1 MIDIQN
7 MTILIVDDMKSMRLT
22 LRKMLRNLE
31 IGKNLLFA
39 DNGRSGLSALKS
51 SSCDLLIVDWN
62 MPEMNGSQ
70 MLARLRRDK
79 DIRDIPIIM
88 VTAEN
93 ERDIVADAAEYEVD
107 GYLLKPLTLAALDT
121 KIKSVIEAANHPDQ
135 AKLHLLEARA
145 CEEAGNIEGA
155 IDETRQALAL
165 KPNASRILRNLGL
178 LYLKI
183 KKTEVGEK
191 CLQKAVSVN
200 RQDTISRN
208 HLAKLY
214 IKRRDFKRAAQI
226 YMEMLSFSTRYFDSA
241 VALGET
247 LLINGFRNEGRMLFS
262 RIMSKSRS
270 NRGLQEKIIN
280 ICQENEEYEFVA
292 QIVTDAIKENPSN
305 MDLMFKAGLIYLETG
320 DQEKAMECFVTVD
333 KSRRGD
339 IKTKLHIARIH
350 FQNRRI
356 LQADDYLNRI
366 LRIDPSN
373 KEALEMRRQI

>member
-1 MIDIQN
+1 MIDIKN

-31 IGKNLLFA
+31 IGRNLLFA
-39 DNGRSGLSALKS
+39 DNGKTGLNALKG

-70 MLARLRRDK
+70 MLAHLRRDK

-121 KIKSVIEAANHPDQ
+121 KIKSVIEAANNPDK

-165 KPNASRILRNLGL
+165 RPNASRILRKLGL
-178 LYLKI
+178 LYLEI
-183 KKTEVGEK
+183 KKTDVGEK
-191 CLQKAVSVN
+191 CLQKAVAVN
-200 RQDTISRN
+200 RQDTISRS

-214 IKRRDFKRAAQI
+214 INRRDFKRAAQI

-241 VALGET
+241 VQLGET
-247 LLINGFRNEGRMLFS
+247 LLVNGFRSEGRMIFS
-262 RIMSKSRS
+262 RITSKSRAS
-270 NRGLQEKIIN
+270 RGLQEKIIN
-280 ICQENEEYEFVA
+280 ICLENQEYEFVA
-292 QIVTDAIKENPSN
+292 QIVTQAIKENPSN
-305 MDLMFKAGLIYLETG
+305 MDLMYKAGLIYLETG
-320 DQEKAMECFVTVD
+320 DQEKAIECFVAVD
-333 KSRRGD
+333 NSRRGD
-339 IKTKLHIARIH
+339 INTKLQIAQIH

-366 LRIDPSN
+366 LRIDPTN
-373 KEALEMRRQI
+373 KEALTMRQQI

>member
-79 DIRDIPIIM
+79 EIRDIPIIM

-178 LYLKI
+178 LYLRI
-183 KKTEVGEK
+183 KKTDVGEK

-226 YMEMLSFSTRYFDSA
+226 YMEMLSFSTRYFESA
-241 VALGET
+241 VELGET

>member
-1 MIDIQN
+1 MIDIST

-39 DNGRSGLSALKS
+39 DNGKSGLSTLKS
-51 SSCDLLIVDWN
+51 ATCDLLIVDWN

-70 MLARLRRDK
+70 MLAHLRRDK

-107 GYLLKPLTLAALDT
+107 GYLLKPLTLASLDS
-121 KIKSVIEAANHPDQ
+121 KIKSVIDAANHPDK

-165 KPNASRILRNLGL
+165 KPNASRILRKLGL
-178 LYLKI
+178 LYLEI
-183 KKTEVGEK
+183 KKTDVGEK
-191 CLQKAVSVN
+191 CLQKAVAVN
-200 RQDTISRN
+200 RQDTISRS

-214 IKRRDFKRAAQI
+214 MNRRDFKRAAQL
-226 YMEMLSFSTRYFDSA
+226 YMEMLSFSTRYFESA
-241 VALGET
+241 VELGET
-247 LLINGFRNEGRMLFS
+247 LLVNGFRNEGRMLFS
-262 RIMSKSRS
+262 RIMLKSRS
-270 NRGLQEKIIN
+270 NRGFQEKIIN
-280 ICQENEEYEFVA
+280 ICLENQEYEFVA
-292 QIVTDAIKENPSN
+292 QIVTEAIKENPSN
-305 MDLMFKAGLIYLETG
+305 MDLMYKAGLIYLETG
-320 DQEKAMECFVTVD
+320 DQEKALECFVTVD

-339 IKTKLHIARIH
+339 IKTKLQIAQIH

-373 KEALEMRRQI
+373 KEALTMRQQT

>member
-1 MIDIQN
+1 MIDIN
-7 MTILIVDDMKSMRLT
+7 TMTILIVDDMKSMRLT

-39 DNGRSGLSALKS
+39 DNGKSGLSALKS

-121 KIKSVIEAANHPDQ
+121 KIKSVIEAANHPDK

-155 IDETRQALAL
+155 IDETRQALTI

-183 KKTEVGEK
+183 KKMDVGEK

-200 RQDTISRN
+200 RQDTISRS

-214 IKRRDFKRAAQI
+214 MNRRDFKRAAQL

-241 VALGET
+241 VELGET
-247 LLINGFRNEGRMLFS
+247 LLINGFRNEARMLFT
-262 RIMSKSRS
+262 RITSKSRS
-270 NRGLQEKIIN
+270 SRGHQEKIIN
-280 ICQENEEYEFVA
+280 ICLENQEYEFVA
-292 QIVTDAIKENPSN
+292 QIVTEAIKENPSN
-305 MDLMFKAGLIYLETG
+305 MDLMYKAGLIYLETG
-320 DQEKAMECFVTVD
+320 DQEKALECFVTVD

-339 IKTKLHIARIH
+339 IKTKLQIAEIH

-356 LQADDYLNRI
+356 LQADDYLNRV

-373 KEALEMRRQI
+373 KDALEMRRKI

>member
-1 MIDIQN
+1 MIDIKN

-39 DNGRSGLSALKS
+39 DNGKSGLSALKG

-70 MLARLRRDK
+70 MLAHLRRDK

-121 KIKSVIEAANHPDQ
+121 KIKSVIEAANHPDK

-165 KPNASRILRNLGL
+165 RPNASRILRKLGL
-178 LYLKI
+178 LYLEI
-183 KKTEVGEK
+183 KKTDVGEK
-191 CLQKAVSVN
+191 CLQKAVAVN
-200 RQDTISRN
+200 RQDTISRS

-214 IKRRDFKRAAQI
+214 INSRDFKRAAQI

-241 VALGET
+241 VELGET
-247 LLINGFRNEGRMLFS
+247 LLVNGFRKEGRMLFS
-262 RIMSKSRS
+262 RITSKSRS

-280 ICQENEEYEFVA
+280 ICLENQEYEFVA
-292 QIVTDAIKENPSN
+292 QIVTQAIKENPSN
-305 MDLMFKAGLIYLETG
+305 MDLMYKAGLIYLETG
-320 DQEKAMECFVTVD
+320 DQEKAIECFVAVD
-333 KSRRGD
+333 NSRRGD
-339 IKTKLHIARIH
+339 INTKLQIAQIH

-366 LRIDPSN
+366 LRIDPTN
-373 KEALEMRRQI
+373 KEALTMRQQI

>member
-39 DNGRSGLSALKS
+39 DNGRSGLNMLKN

-62 MPEMNGSQ
+62 MPEMNGSE

-79 DIRDIPIIM
+79 NIRDIPVVM

-93 ERDIVADAAEYEVD
+93 ERDIVADVAEHEVD

-121 KIKSVIEAANHPDQ
+121 KIKSVVEAANHPDK

-155 IDETRQALAL
+155 IDEIRRALAL
-165 KPNASRILRNLGL
+165 KPNASRILRKLGL
-178 LYLKI
+178 LYI
-183 KKTEVGEK
+183 QVKKTEIGEK
-191 CLQKAVSVN
+191 CLQKAVAVN
-200 RQDTISRN
+200 CQDTISRS

-214 IKRRDFKRAAQI
+214 IKKRAYKRAAQL
-226 YMEMLSFSTRYFDSA
+226 YMEILAFSTKYFEPA
-241 VALGET
+241 VRLGET
-247 LLINGFRNEGRMLFS
+247 LLVNGFRNEARMLFS

-270 NRGLQEKIIN
+270 NKGLQGQIIN
-280 ICQENEEYEFVA
+280 ICLENQEYEFVA
-292 QIVTDAIKENPSN
+292 DIVTEAIKDNPSN
-305 MDLMFKAGLIYLETG
+305 MDLMYTAGTIYLQTG
-320 DQEKAMECFVTVD
+320 DQAKALECFVTVD
-333 KSRRGD
+333 NSRRGD
-339 IKTKLHIARIH
+339 IKTKLQIAQIH
-350 FQNRRI
+350 FSNRRI
-356 LQADDYLNRI
+356 LQTDDYLNRI

-373 KEALEMRRQI
+373 KEALKMRQQI

>member
-1 MIDIQN
+1 MIDIRT

-31 IGKNLLFA
+31 IGKDLLFA
-39 DNGRSGLSALKS
+39 DNGKSGLSALTN

-70 MLARLRRDK
+70 MLASLRRDK
-79 DIRDIPIIM
+79 SIRDIPVVM

-93 ERDIVADAAEYEVD
+93 ERDIVVDAAEYEVD

-121 KIKSVIEAANHPDQ
+121 KIKSVIEAVNHPDK
-135 AKLHLLEARA
+135 AKLHLIEARA

-155 IDETRQALAL
+155 IDETRKALAL
-165 KPNASRILRNLGL
+165 RPNASRILRKLGL
-178 LYLKI
+178 LYLET
-183 KKTEVGEK
+183 KKTEIGEK
-191 CLQKAVSVN
+191 CLQKAVAVN
-200 RQDTISRN
+200 SQDTISRS

-214 IKRRDFKRAAQI
+214 INKRAFKRAAQL

-241 VALGET
+241 VRLGET
-247 LLINGFRNEGRMLFS
+247 LLVNGFRNEARMLFS

-280 ICQENEEYEFVA
+280 LCLEHQEYEFVA
-292 QIVTDAIKENPSN
+292 EIVTEAVKENPSN
-305 MDLMFKAGLIYLETG
+305 MDLMYKAGTIYLETG
-320 DQEKAMECFVTVD
+320 DQEKALECFVTVD
-333 KSRRGD
+333 SNRRGD
-339 IKTKLHIARIH
+339 IKTKLHIAKIH
-350 FQNRRI
+350 FNNRRI

-373 KEALEMRRQI
+373 EEALKMRQKI